1 MTKTTKLKPALPA
14 GHRWRK
20 DYVLGLDP
28 GTHKRR
34 YFSGYYTLTAARRDA
49 SNLIREG
56 AAREVSIHRYSES
69 ATSVRP
75 HVVVI
80 ASKG

>member
-1 MTKTTKLKPALPA
+1 MQHEKLNPALAPSS
-14 GHRWRK
+14 RWRK
-20 DYVLGLDP
+20 DYVLELDP

-34 YFSGYYTLTAARRDA
+34 YFSGYYTLTAARKDA

-56 AAREVSIHRYSES
+56 ATREVSIHRYSES